1 MIQKLKKS
9 NAGFTLVELIVVIA
23 ILGILTAVLV
33 PQYIQYIEKSRV
45 AADNNMAATLLSEV
59 QNGIVIAGESNI
71 TYTDGTIKVSAGS
84 CVDSAAAAGIG
95 VKVLAGS
102 DPNWATARVKN
113 TKGTPGLVYTITYSS
128 TGATG
133 AWGAT

>member
-45 AADNNMAATLLSEV
+45 ASDNNMAATLLSEV
-59 QNGIVIAGESNI
+59 QTGIVQAAESNTAFTAGAI
-71 TYTDGTIKVSAGS
+71 TITSSAVTDSGTLGSA
-84 CVDSAAAAGIG
+84 
-95 VKVLAGS
+95 VLETI
-102 DPNWATARVKN
+102 DQNWDTARVKN
-113 TKGTPGLVYTITYSS
+113 TKHSPGDTYTITY
-128 TGATG
+128 TATG
-133 AWGAT
+133 AAGVWSH